1 MPRDDKPESS
11 SDRSPRRGS
20 GERTGRPARPF
31 VKGSRPPRPAG
42 AGDRPDRPRRSSSDR
57 SDRPARSFDRDRAP
71 RRSSSDRSDRPDRP
85 RRDSSDRPDR
95 PRRSS
100 SDRSDR
106 PARSFDRDRPPRRDS
121 SDRPARSFDRDR
133 APRRDSSDRP
143 DRSFDRDRPPRRDS
157 SDRPARPARSF
168 DRDRPPRRDSSDR
181 PDRPARSFDRDRA
194 PRRDSSDRPDRP
206 RRDSSDRS
214 DRPARSFDRDRAP
227 RRSSSDRSDR
237 PARSF
242 DRDRPPRRSSSD
254 RSDRPSRPR
263 RDEGPDTRSTAQQKS
278 DDVARRTGGRRY
290 GTDPYPPTTHKR
302 ESWKDEGSTRK
313 SSSGPRTSS
322 KRSSRHEDDDD
333 RIMTV
338 SIKNVEAVDANKI
351 KEQLGSTADRAIE
364 RLARSLHAFEAHRYS
379 EARKLIMPLLPKVSG
394 IAIVHEVAGL
404 SMYRLGR
411 WQDAADQ
418 LEIARGIAAGE
429 VTNHPVL
436 ADCYRALRRYE
447 KVTELWES
455 LKLMSPPA
463 GLLAEGRIVAAGALA
478 DQGELQAAV
487 RMMTHGTSD
496 PHKVQE
502 HHLREWYVLA
512 DLYDRAGDVAS
523 ARRLFVKIQSS
534 EPKFADVADRLNTL
548 GE

>member
-11 SDRSPRRGS
+11 SDRGPRRSS

-31 VKGSRPPRPAG
+31 VKGSRPARPAG
-42 AGDRPDRPRRSSSDR
+42 AGDRRERPERR
-57 SDRPARSFDRDRAP
+57 
-71 RRSSSDRSDRPDRP
+71 DRPDRP
-85 RRDSSDRPDR
+85 
-95 PRRSS
+95 
-100 SDRSDR
+100 
-106 PARSFDRDRPPRRDS
+106 A
-121 SDRPARSFDRDR
+121 
-133 APRRDSSDRP
+133 
-143 DRSFDRDRPPRRDS
+143 RSFDRDRPPRRDS

-181 PDRPARSFDRDRA
+181 PDRP
-194 PRRDSSDRPDRP
+194 RRDS
-206 RRDSSDRS
+206 S

-242 DRDRPPRRSSSD
+242 DRDRPRRDSSD
-254 RSDRPSRPR
+254 RPARPARSFDRDRPR
-263 RDEGPDTRSTAQQKS
+263 RDSSDRPARSFDRDRPARAPRDGDRRDRPARSFDRDRPARPRRDDGPDTRTDAQRKS
-278 DDVARRTGGRRY
+278 DDVKRRTGGRKY
-290 GTDPYPPTTHKR
+290 GKDPYPPAKHTR
-302 ESWKDEGSTRK
+302 ERWQDDGSTRK
-313 SSSGPRTSS
+313 SSSGPRNSS
-322 KRSSRHEDDDD
+322 KRASRHEDDDD

-338 SIKNVEAVDANKI
+338 SIKNVEAGDANKI
-351 KEQLGSTADRAIE
+351 KEQLGATADRAIE
-364 RLARSLHAFEAHRYS
+364 RLARALHAFEAHRYS
-379 EARKLIMPLLPKVSG
+379 EARKLSMPLISQLSG

-418 LEIARGIAAGE
+418 LEIARGLKPAE
-429 VTNHPVL
+429 VVNHPVL

-455 LKLMSPPA
+455 MKLMSPPA

-478 DQGELQAAV
+478 DQGELQSAV

>member
-20 GERTGRPARPF
+20 GERTGHPARPF

-57 SDRPARSFDRDRAP
+57 SDRPARSFDRDRPPRRSSSDRSDRPDRPARPARSFDRDRAP
-71 RRSSSDRSDRPDRP
+71 RRSSSDRSDRPDR
-85 RRDSSDRPDR
+85 
-95 PRRSS
+95 
-100 SDRSDR
+100 
-106 PARSFDRDRPPRRDS
+106 PRRDS

-143 DRSFDRDRPPRRDS
+143 
-157 SDRPARPARSF
+157 
-168 DRDRPPRRDSSDR
+168 
-181 PDRPARSFDRDRA
+181 ARSFDRDRA
-194 PRRDSSDRPDRP
+194 P

-227 RRSSSDRSDR
+227 RRDSSDRSDR

>member
-1 MPRDDKPESS
+1 MPRDDSDASS
-11 SDRSPRRGS
+11 SRKPRRTS

-42 AGDRPDRPRRSSSDR
+42 EG
-57 SDRPARSFDRDRAP
+57 
-71 RRSSSDRSDRPDRP
+71 RSDRPDRP
-85 RRDSSDRPDR
+85 

-100 SDRSDR
+100 SDSSDR

-121 SDRPARSFDRDR
+121 GDRT
-133 APRRDSSDRP
+133 
-143 DRSFDRDRPPRRDS
+143 
-157 SDRPARPARSF
+157 
-168 DRDRPPRRDSSDR
+168 
-181 PDRPARSFDRDRA
+181 
-194 PRRDSSDRPDRP
+194 
-206 RRDSSDRS
+206 

-242 DRDRPPRRSSSD
+242 DRDRPPRRDSSDRPDRPRRSSSD
-254 RSDRPSRPR
+254 RSDRPARSFDRDRAPRRDSGDRPDRPR
-263 RDEGPDTRSTAQQKS
+263 RSSSDRSDRPARSFDRDRAPRRDSSDRSPRRDSSDRPVRARRDDAPDTRTTAQQKS
-278 DDVARRTGGRRY
+278 DDVARRTGGSRY
-290 GTDPYPPTTHKR
+290 GTDPYQPAKHTR
-302 ESWKDEGSTRK
+302 ESWQDEGSTRR

-322 KRSSRHEDDDD
+322 KRSSRFEDDDD
-333 RIMTV
+333 RAMTI
-338 SIKNVEAVDANKI
+338 SIKNVEAGDANKI
-351 KEQLGSTADRAIE
+351 KEQLGATADRAIE

-379 EARKLIMPLLPKVSG
+379 EARKLIMPLLSQVIG
-394 IAIVHEVAGL
+394 IAVVHEVAGL

-418 LEIARGIAAGE
+418 LEIARGLKPAE
-429 VTNHPVL
+429 VVNHPVL

-455 LKLMSPPA
+455 MKLMSPQA

-478 DQGELQAAV
+478 DQGELQSAV

-502 HHLREWYVLA
+502 HHLRELYVLA

>member
-1 MPRDDKPESS
+1 MPRDDKPES
-11 SDRSPRRGS
+11 DRGPRRSS

-42 AGDRPDRPRRSSSDR
+42 AGDRRDRPERR
-57 SDRPARSFDRDRAP
+57 DRP
-71 RRSSSDRSDRPDRP
+71 
-85 RRDSSDRPDR
+85 
-95 PRRSS
+95 
-100 SDRSDR
+100 DR

-121 SDRPARSFDRDR
+121 SDRPDR
-133 APRRDSSDRP
+133 PRRDSSDRP
-143 DRSFDRDRPPRRDS
+143 RRDSSARPARSFDRDRPPRRDSSDRPARSFDRDRPPRRDS

-168 DRDRPPRRDSSDR
+168 DRDRPRRDS
-181 PDRPARSFDRDRA
+181 
-194 PRRDSSDRPDRP
+194 
-206 RRDSSDRS
+206 
-214 DRPARSFDRDRAP
+214 
-227 RRSSSDRSDR
+227 SDR

-242 DRDRPPRRSSSD
+242 DRDRPRRDSSD
-254 RSDRPSRPR
+254 RPR
-263 RDEGPDTRSTAQQKS
+263 RDSSDRPARSFDRDRPARAPRDGDRRDRPARSFDRDRPARPRRDDGRDTRTDAQRKS
-278 DDVARRTGGRRY
+278 DDVKRRTGGRKY
-290 GTDPYPPTTHKR
+290 GKDPYPPAKHTR
-302 ESWKDEGSTRK
+302 ERWQDDGSTRK
-313 SSSGPRTSS
+313 SSSGPRNSS
-322 KRSSRHEDDDD
+322 KRASRHEDDDD

-338 SIKNVEAVDANKI
+338 SIKNVEAGDANKI
-351 KEQLGSTADRAIE
+351 KEQLGATADRAIE
-364 RLARSLHAFEAHRYS
+364 RLARALHAFEAHRYS
-379 EARKLIMPLLPKVSG
+379 EARKLSMPLLSQVSG

-418 LEIARGIAAGE
+418 LEIARGLKPAE
-429 VTNHPVL
+429 VVNHPVL

-455 LKLMSPPA
+455 MKLMSPPA

-478 DQGELQAAV
+478 DQGELQSAV

>member
-11 SDRSPRRGS
+11 SDRGPRRSS

-42 AGDRPDRPRRSSSDR
+42 AGDRRERPERR
-57 SDRPARSFDRDRAP
+57 DRPA
-71 RRSSSDRSDRPDRP
+71 
-85 RRDSSDRPDR
+85 
-95 PRRSS
+95 
-100 SDRSDR
+100 
-106 PARSFDRDRPPRRDS
+106 
-121 SDRPARSFDRDR
+121 
-133 APRRDSSDRP
+133 
-143 DRSFDRDRPPRRDS
+143 RSFDRDRPPRRDS

-181 PDRPARSFDRDRA
+181 PARPARSFDRDR
-194 PRRDSSDRPDRP
+194 PRRDSSDRPA
-206 RRDSSDRS
+206 
-214 DRPARSFDRDRAP
+214 RPARSFDRDRP
-227 RRSSSDRSDR
+227 RRDSSDR

-254 RSDRPSRPR
+254 RSDRPARSFDRDRPR
-263 RDEGPDTRSTAQQKS
+263 RDSSDRPARPARSFDRDRPRRDSSDRPARSFDRDRPARAPRDGDRRDRPARSFDRDRPARPRRDDGPDTRTDAQRKS
-278 DDVARRTGGRRY
+278 DDVKRRTGGRKY
-290 GTDPYPPTTHKR
+290 GKDPYPPAKHTR
-302 ESWKDEGSTRK
+302 ERWQDDGSTRK
-313 SSSGPRTSS
+313 SSSGPRNSS
-322 KRSSRHEDDDD
+322 KRASRHEDDDD

-338 SIKNVEAVDANKI
+338 SIKNVEAGDANKI
-351 KEQLGSTADRAIE
+351 KEQLGATADRAIE
-364 RLARSLHAFEAHRYS
+364 RLARALHAFEAHRYS
-379 EARKLIMPLLPKVSG
+379 EARKLSMPLISQLSG

-418 LEIARGIAAGE
+418 LEIARGLKPAE
-429 VTNHPVL
+429 VVNHPVL

-455 LKLMSPPA
+455 MKLMSPPA

-478 DQGELQAAV
+478 DQGELQSAV

>member
-1 MPRDDKPESS
+1 MPRDDKPD
-11 SDRSPRRGS
+11 SDRGPRRGS

-42 AGDRPDRPRRSSSDR
+42 AGRGDRPDRA
-57 SDRPARSFDRDRAP
+57 DRP
-71 RRSSSDRSDRPDRP
+71 P

-121 SDRPARSFDRDR
+121 GDRPDRPRRSSSDRSDRPARSFDRDR
-133 APRRDSSDRP
+133 APRRDSGDRP
-143 DRSFDRDRPPRRDS
+143 DRPRRDS
-157 SDRPARPARSF
+157 SDRPARSF

-181 PDRPARSFDRDRA
+181 PDRPRRDSSDRPARSFDRDRPPRRDSSDRPA
-194 PRRDSSDRPDRP
+194 RSFDRDRPPRRDSSDRPDRP
-206 RRDSSDRS
+206 RRSSSDRS

-227 RRSSSDRSDR
+227 RRDSSDR
-237 PARSF
+237 
-242 DRDRPPRRSSSD
+242 
-254 RSDRPSRPR
+254 RPR
-263 RDEGPDTRSTAQQKS
+263 RDSSDRPVRARRDDGPDTRTTAQQKS

-290 GTDPYPPTTHKR
+290 GTDPYPPAKHTR
-302 ESWKDEGSTRK
+302 ESWQDEGSTRR

-322 KRSSRHEDDDD
+322 KRSSRFEDDDD
-333 RIMTV
+333 RAMTI
-338 SIKNVEAVDANKI
+338 SIKNVEAGDANKI
-351 KEQLGSTADRAIE
+351 KEQLGATADRAIE

-379 EARKLIMPLLPKVSG
+379 EARKLIMPLLSQVIG
-394 IAIVHEVAGL
+394 IAVVHEVAGL

-418 LEIARGIAAGE
+418 LEIARGLKPAE
-429 VTNHPVL
+429 VVNHPVL

-455 LKLMSPPA
+455 MKLMSPQP

>member
-1 MPRDDKPESS
+1 MPRDDSESS
-11 SDRSPRRGS
+11 SSREPRRSS

-31 VKGSRPPRPAG
+31 VKGSRPDRPAG
-42 AGDRPDRPRRSSSDR
+42 AGRSERPDR
-57 SDRPARSFDRDRAP
+57 SDRS
-71 RRSSSDRSDRPDRP
+71 
-85 RRDSSDRPDR
+85 DR

-121 SDRPARSFDRDR
+121 GDRPDRPRRDSSDRPARSFDRDRPPRRDSGDRPDRPRRDSSDRPARSFDRDR

-143 DRSFDRDRPPRRDS
+143 
-157 SDRPARPARSF
+157 
-168 DRDRPPRRDSSDR
+168 
-181 PDRPARSFDRDRA
+181 ARSFDRDRA
-194 PRRDSSDRPDRP
+194 PRRDSSDRRP
-206 RRDSSDRS
+206 RRDSSDR
-214 DRPARSFDRDRAP
+214 PVRA
-227 RRSSSDRSDR
+227 
-237 PARSF
+237 
-242 DRDRPPRRSSSD
+242 
-254 RSDRPSRPR
+254 R
-263 RDEGPDTRSTAQQKS
+263 RDDGPDTRTTAQQKS

-290 GTDPYPPTTHKR
+290 GTDPYPPAKHTR
-302 ESWKDEGSTRK
+302 ESWQDEGSTRR

-322 KRSSRHEDDDD
+322 KRSSRFEDDDD
-333 RIMTV
+333 RAMTI
-338 SIKNVEAVDANKI
+338 SIKNVEAGDANKI
-351 KEQLGSTADRAIE
+351 KEQLGATADRAIE

-379 EARKLIMPLLPKVSG
+379 EARKLIMPLLSQVIG
-394 IAIVHEVAGL
+394 IAVVHEVAGL

-418 LEIARGIAAGE
+418 LEIARGLKPAE
-429 VTNHPVL
+429 VVNHPVL

-455 LKLMSPPA
+455 MKLMSPQP

>member
-1 MPRDDKPESS
+1 MPRDDSDASS
-11 SDRSPRRGS
+11 SRKPRRTS

-42 AGDRPDRPRRSSSDR
+42 EGRSDRPDRPPRRSSSDSSDRPARSFDRDRPPRRDSGDRTDRPARSFDRDRAPRRSSSDRSDRPARSFDRDRPPRRDSSDRPDRPRRSSSDR

-71 RRSSSDRSDRPDRP
+71 RRDSGDRPDRP
-85 RRDSSDRPDR
+85 RRDSSY
-95 PRRSS
+95 
-100 SDRSDR
+100 R

-133 APRRDSSDRP
+133 APRRDSSDR
-143 DRSFDRDRPPRRDS
+143 RPRRDS
-157 SDRPARPARSF
+157 SDRPVRA
-168 DRDRPPRRDSSDR
+168 RRDD
-181 PDRPARSFDRDRA
+181 A
-194 PRRDSSDRPDRP
+194 
-206 RRDSSDRS
+206 
-214 DRPARSFDRDRAP
+214 
-227 RRSSSDRSDR
+227 
-237 PARSF
+237 
-242 DRDRPPRRSSSD
+242 
-254 RSDRPSRPR
+254 
-263 RDEGPDTRSTAQQKS
+263 PDTRTTAQQKS

-290 GTDPYPPTTHKR
+290 GTDPYPPAKHTR
-302 ESWKDEGSTRK
+302 ESWQDEGSTRR

-322 KRSSRHEDDDD
+322 KRSSRFEDDDD
-333 RIMTV
+333 RAMTI
-338 SIKNVEAVDANKI
+338 SIKNVEAGDANKI
-351 KEQLGSTADRAIE
+351 KEQLGATADRAIE

-379 EARKLIMPLLPKVSG
+379 EARKLIMPLLSQVIG
-394 IAIVHEVAGL
+394 IAVVHEVAGL

-418 LEIARGIAAGE
+418 LEIARGLKPAE
-429 VTNHPVL
+429 VVNHPVL

-455 LKLMSPPA
+455 MKLMSPQA

-478 DQGELQAAV
+478 DQGELQSAV

-512 DLYDRAGDVAS
+512 DLYDRAGDIAS

>member
-1 MPRDDKPESS
+1 MPRDDKPD
-11 SDRSPRRGS
+11 SDRGPRRGS

-42 AGDRPDRPRRSSSDR
+42 AGRGDRPDRADRPPRRDSSDRPDRPRRSSSDR

-71 RRSSSDRSDRPDRP
+71 RRDSSDRPDRPRRSSSDRSDRPARSFDRDRAPRRDSSDRPARSFDRDRAPRRDSSDSSDRPRRSSSDRSDRPARSFDRDRPP

-121 SDRPARSFDRDR
+121 SDRPDR
-133 APRRDSSDRP
+133 PRRSSSDR
-143 DRSFDRDRPPRRDS
+143 S
-157 SDRPARPARSF
+157 
-168 DRDRPPRRDSSDR
+168 
-181 PDRPARSFDRDRA
+181 DRPARSFDRDRA
-194 PRRDSSDRPDRP
+194 PRRDSSDRRP
-206 RRDSSDRS
+206 RRDSSDRPV
-214 DRPARSFDRDRAP
+214 RARRED
-227 RRSSSDRSDR
+227 
-237 PARSF
+237 
-242 DRDRPPRRSSSD
+242 
-254 RSDRPSRPR
+254 
-263 RDEGPDTRSTAQQKS
+263 GPDTRTTAQQKS

-290 GTDPYPPTTHKR
+290 GTDPYPPAKHTR
-302 ESWKDEGSTRK
+302 ESWQDEGSTRR

-322 KRSSRHEDDDD
+322 KRSPRFEDDDD
-333 RIMTV
+333 RAMTI
-338 SIKNVEAVDANKI
+338 SIKNVEAGDANKI
-351 KEQLGSTADRAIE
+351 KEQLGATADRAIE

-379 EARKLIMPLLPKVSG
+379 EARKLIMPLLSQVIG
-394 IAIVHEVAGL
+394 LAIVHEVAGL

-418 LEIARGIAAGE
+418 LEIARGLKPAE
-429 VTNHPVL
+429 VVNHPVL

-455 LKLMSPPA
+455 MKLMSPQA

-478 DQGELQAAV
+478 DQGELQSAV

>member
-1 MPRDDKPESS
+1 MPRDDSESS
-11 SDRSPRRGS
+11 SSREPRRSS

-31 VKGSRPPRPAG
+31 VKGSRPDRPAG
-42 AGDRPDRPRRSSSDR
+42 AGRSERPDRSDRPRRDSSDRPARSFDRDRPPRRDSSDRPDRPRRSSSDR
-57 SDRPARSFDRDRAP
+57 SDRPARSFDRDRPP
-71 RRSSSDRSDRPDRP
+71 RRDSGDRPERP
-85 RRDSSDRPDR
+85 RRDS
-95 PRRSS
+95 
-100 SDRSDR
+100 SDR

-143 DRSFDRDRPPRRDS
+143 
-157 SDRPARPARSF
+157 ARSF

-181 PDRPARSFDRDRA
+181 PDRPRRS
-194 PRRDSSDRPDRP
+194 
-206 RRDSSDRS
+206 SSDRS

-227 RRSSSDRSDR
+227 RRDSSDR
-237 PARSF
+237 
-242 DRDRPPRRSSSD
+242 
-254 RSDRPSRPR
+254 RPR
-263 RDEGPDTRSTAQQKS
+263 RDSSDRPVRARREDGPDTRTTAQQKS

-290 GTDPYPPTTHKR
+290 GTDPYPPAKHTR
-302 ESWKDEGSTRK
+302 ESWQDEGSTRR

-322 KRSSRHEDDDD
+322 KRSSRFEDDDD
-333 RIMTV
+333 RAMTI
-338 SIKNVEAVDANKI
+338 SIKNVEAGDANKI
-351 KEQLGSTADRAIE
+351 KEQLGATADRAIE

-379 EARKLIMPLLPKVSG
+379 EARKLIMPLLSQVIG
-394 IAIVHEVAGL
+394 IAVVHEVAGL

-418 LEIARGIAAGE
+418 LEIARGLKPAE
-429 VTNHPVL
+429 VVNHPVL

-455 LKLMSPPA
+455 MKLMSPQP

>member
-1 MPRDDKPESS
+1 MPRDDKPES
-11 SDRSPRRGS
+11 DRGPRRSS

-42 AGDRPDRPRRSSSDR
+42 AGDRRDRPERR
-57 SDRPARSFDRDRAP
+57 DRP
-71 RRSSSDRSDRPDRP
+71 
-85 RRDSSDRPDR
+85 
-95 PRRSS
+95 
-100 SDRSDR
+100 DR

-121 SDRPARSFDRDR
+121 SDRPDR
-133 APRRDSSDRP
+133 PRRDSSDRP
-143 DRSFDRDRPPRRDS
+143 RRDSSDRPRRDSSDRPRRDSSARPARSFDRDRPPRRDSSDRPARSFDRDRPPRRDS

-168 DRDRPPRRDSSDR
+168 DRDRPRRDS
-181 PDRPARSFDRDRA
+181 
-194 PRRDSSDRPDRP
+194 
-206 RRDSSDRS
+206 
-214 DRPARSFDRDRAP
+214 
-227 RRSSSDRSDR
+227 SDR

-242 DRDRPPRRSSSD
+242 DRDRPRRDSSD
-254 RSDRPSRPR
+254 RPR
-263 RDEGPDTRSTAQQKS
+263 RDSSDRPARSFDRDRPARAPRDGDRRDRPARSFDRDRPARPRRDDGPDTRTDAQRKS
-278 DDVARRTGGRRY
+278 DDVKRRTGGRKY
-290 GTDPYPPTTHKR
+290 GKDPYPPAKHTR
-302 ESWKDEGSTRK
+302 ERWQDDGSTRK
-313 SSSGPRTSS
+313 SSSGQRNSS
-322 KRSSRHEDDDD
+322 KRASRHEDDDD

-338 SIKNVEAVDANKI
+338 SIKNVEAGDANKI
-351 KEQLGSTADRAIE
+351 KEQLGATADRAIE
-364 RLARSLHAFEAHRYS
+364 RLARALHAFEAHRYS
-379 EARKLIMPLLPKVSG
+379 EARKLSMPLLSQVSG

-418 LEIARGIAAGE
+418 LEIARGIKPAE
-429 VTNHPVL
+429 VVNHPVL

-455 LKLMSPPA
+455 MKLMSPPA

-478 DQGELQAAV
+478 DQGELQSAV

>member
-11 SDRSPRRGS
+11 SDRSPRRSS

-42 AGDRPDRPRRSSSDR
+42 AGDRRDRPERRDR
-57 SDRPARSFDRDRAP
+57 PDRPARSFDRDRP
-71 RRSSSDRSDRPDRP
+71 
-85 RRDSSDRPDR
+85 

-106 PARSFDRDRPPRRDS
+106 PARSFDRDRP
-121 SDRPARSFDRDR
+121 
-133 APRRDSSDRP
+133 
-143 DRSFDRDRPPRRDS
+143 
-157 SDRPARPARSF
+157 
-168 DRDRPPRRDSSDR
+168 
-181 PDRPARSFDRDRA
+181 
-194 PRRDSSDRPDRP
+194 RRDSSDRPDRP
-206 RRDSSDRS
+206 RRDSSDR
-214 DRPARSFDRDRAP
+214 PARSFDRDRPP
-227 RRSSSDRSDR
+227 RRDRSDR

-254 RSDRPSRPR
+254 RSDRPARSFDRDRPARRSSSDRSDRPARSFDRDRPR
-263 RDEGPDTRSTAQQKS
+263 RDSSDRPARSFDRDRPARAPRDGDRRDRPARSFDRDRPARPRRDDGPDTRTDAQRKS
-278 DDVARRTGGRRY
+278 DDVKRRTGGRKY
-290 GTDPYPPTTHKR
+290 GKDPYPPAKHTR
-302 ESWKDEGSTRK
+302 ERWQDDGSTRK
-313 SSSGPRTSS
+313 SSSGPRNSS
-322 KRSSRHEDDDD
+322 KRASRHEDDDD

-338 SIKNVEAVDANKI
+338 SIKNVEAGDANKI
-351 KEQLGSTADRAIE
+351 KEQLGATADRAIE
-364 RLARSLHAFEAHRYS
+364 RLARALHAFEAHRYS
-379 EARKLIMPLLPKVSG
+379 EARKLSMPLLSQVSG

-418 LEIARGIAAGE
+418 LEIARGIKPAE
-429 VTNHPVL
+429 VVNHPVL

-455 LKLMSPPA
+455 MKLMSPPA

-478 DQGELQAAV
+478 DQGELQSAV

>member
-20 GERTGRPARPF
+20 GERTGHPARPF

-85 RRDSSDRPDR
+85 RRDSSDRPARSFDR
-95 PRRSS
+95 DRAPRRDS

-106 PARSFDRDRPPRRDS
+106 PA
-121 SDRPARSFDRDR
+121 RPARSFDRDR
-133 APRRDSSDRP
+133 APRRDSSDR
-143 DRSFDRDRPPRRDS
+143 

-168 DRDRPPRRDSSDR
+168 DRDR
-181 PDRPARSFDRDRA
+181 A
-194 PRRDSSDRPDRP
+194 PRRD
-206 RRDSSDRS
+206 
-214 DRPARSFDRDRAP
+214 
-227 RRSSSDRSDR
+227 SSDRSDR

>member
-1 MPRDDKPESS
+1 MPRDDKPES
-11 SDRSPRRGS
+11 DRGPRRSS

-42 AGDRPDRPRRSSSDR
+42 AGDRRDRPERR
-57 SDRPARSFDRDRAP
+57 DRP
-71 RRSSSDRSDRPDRP
+71 
-85 RRDSSDRPDR
+85 
-95 PRRSS
+95 
-100 SDRSDR
+100 DR

-121 SDRPARSFDRDR
+121 SDRPDR
-133 APRRDSSDRP
+133 PRRDSSDRP
-143 DRSFDRDRPPRRDS
+143 RRDSSARPARSFDRDRPPRRDSSDRPARSFDRDRPPRRDS

-168 DRDRPPRRDSSDR
+168 DRDRPRRDS
-181 PDRPARSFDRDRA
+181 
-194 PRRDSSDRPDRP
+194 
-206 RRDSSDRS
+206 
-214 DRPARSFDRDRAP
+214 
-227 RRSSSDRSDR
+227 SDR

-242 DRDRPPRRSSSD
+242 DRDRPRHDSSD
-254 RSDRPSRPR
+254 RPR
-263 RDEGPDTRSTAQQKS
+263 RDSSDRPARSFDRDRPARAPRDGDRRDRPARSFDRDRPARPRRDDGPDTRTDAQRKS
-278 DDVARRTGGRRY
+278 DDVKRRTGGRKY
-290 GTDPYPPTTHKR
+290 GKDPYPPAKHTR
-302 ESWKDEGSTRK
+302 ERWQDDGSTRK
-313 SSSGPRTSS
+313 SSSGPRNSS
-322 KRSSRHEDDDD
+322 KRASRHEDDDD

-338 SIKNVEAVDANKI
+338 SIKNVEAGDANKI
-351 KEQLGSTADRAIE
+351 KEQLGATADRAIE
-364 RLARSLHAFEAHRYS
+364 RLARALHAFEAHRYS
-379 EARKLIMPLLPKVSG
+379 EARKLSMPLLSQVSG

-418 LEIARGIAAGE
+418 LEIARGIKPAE
-429 VTNHPVL
+429 VVNHPVL

-455 LKLMSPPA
+455 MKLMSPPA

-478 DQGELQAAV
+478 DQGELQSAV

>member
-1 MPRDDKPESS
+1 MPRDDKPES
-11 SDRSPRRGS
+11 DRGPRRSS

-42 AGDRPDRPRRSSSDR
+42 AGDRRDRPERR
-57 SDRPARSFDRDRAP
+57 DRP
-71 RRSSSDRSDRPDRP
+71 
-85 RRDSSDRPDR
+85 
-95 PRRSS
+95 
-100 SDRSDR
+100 DR

-121 SDRPARSFDRDR
+121 SDRPDR
-133 APRRDSSDRP
+133 PRRDSSDRP
-143 DRSFDRDRPPRRDS
+143 RRDSSARPARSFDRDRPPRRDS

-168 DRDRPPRRDSSDR
+168 DRDRPRRDSA
-181 PDRPARSFDRDRA
+181 DRPARSFDRDR
-194 PRRDSSDRPDRP
+194 PRRDS
-206 RRDSSDRS
+206 
-214 DRPARSFDRDRAP
+214 
-227 RRSSSDRSDR
+227 SDR

-242 DRDRPPRRSSSD
+242 DRDRPARAPRDGD
-254 RSDRPSRPR
+254 RRDRPARSFDRDRPARPR
-263 RDEGPDTRSTAQQKS
+263 RDDGPDTRTDAQRKS
-278 DDVARRTGGRRY
+278 DDVKRRTGGRKY
-290 GTDPYPPTTHKR
+290 GKDPYPPAKHTR
-302 ESWKDEGSTRK
+302 ERWQDDGSTRK
-313 SSSGPRTSS
+313 SSSGPRNSS
-322 KRSSRHEDDDD
+322 KRASRHEDDDD

-338 SIKNVEAVDANKI
+338 SIKNVEAGDANKI
-351 KEQLGSTADRAIE
+351 KEQLGATADRAIE
-364 RLARSLHAFEAHRYS
+364 RLARALHAFEAHRYS
-379 EARKLIMPLLPKVSG
+379 EARKLSMPLLSQVSG

-418 LEIARGIAAGE
+418 LEIARGIKPAE
-429 VTNHPVL
+429 VVNHPVL

-455 LKLMSPPA
+455 MKLMSPPA

-478 DQGELQAAV
+478 DQGELQSAV

>member
-1 MPRDDKPESS
+1 MPRDDKPES
-11 SDRSPRRGS
+11 DRGPRRSS

-42 AGDRPDRPRRSSSDR
+42 AGDRRDRPERR
-57 SDRPARSFDRDRAP
+57 
-71 RRSSSDRSDRPDRP
+71 DRPD
-85 RRDSSDRPDR
+85 
-95 PRRSS
+95 
-100 SDRSDR
+100 
-106 PARSFDRDRPPRRDS
+106 
-121 SDRPARSFDRDR
+121 
-133 APRRDSSDRP
+133 
-143 DRSFDRDRPPRRDS
+143 
-157 SDRPARPARSF
+157 RPARSF

-181 PDRPARSFDRDRA
+181 PDRP
-194 PRRDSSDRPDRP
+194 RRDS
-206 RRDSSDRS
+206 S

-242 DRDRPPRRSSSD
+242 DRDRPRRDSSD
-254 RSDRPSRPR
+254 RPARPARSFDRDRPR
-263 RDEGPDTRSTAQQKS
+263 RDSSDRPARSFDRDRPARSFDRDRPARPRRDDGPDTRTDAQRKS
-278 DDVARRTGGRRY
+278 DDVKRRTGGRKY
-290 GTDPYPPTTHKR
+290 GKDPYPPAKHTR
-302 ESWKDEGSTRK
+302 ERWQDDGSTRK
-313 SSSGPRTSS
+313 SSSGPRNSS
-322 KRSSRHEDDDD
+322 KRASRHEDDDD

-338 SIKNVEAVDANKI
+338 SIKNVEAGDANKI
-351 KEQLGSTADRAIE
+351 KEQLGATADRAIE
-364 RLARSLHAFEAHRYS
+364 RLARALHAFEAHRYS
-379 EARKLIMPLLPKVSG
+379 EARKLSMPLISQLSG

-418 LEIARGIAAGE
+418 LEIARGLKPAE
-429 VTNHPVL
+429 VVNHPVL

-455 LKLMSPPA
+455 MKLMSPPA

-478 DQGELQAAV
+478 DQGELQSAV

>member
-1 MPRDDKPESS
+1 MPRDDSDASS
-11 SDRSPRRGS
+11 SRKPRRTS

-42 AGDRPDRPRRSSSDR
+42 EGRSDRPDRPPRRSSSDSSDRPARSFDRDRPPRRDSGDRTDRPARSFDRDRAPRRSSSDRSDRPARSFDRDRPPRRDSSDRPDRPRRSSSDR

-71 RRSSSDRSDRPDRP
+71 RRDSGDRPDRP
-85 RRDSSDRPDR
+85 RRDS
-95 PRRSS
+95 
-100 SDRSDR
+100 SDR

-133 APRRDSSDRP
+133 APRRDSSDR
-143 DRSFDRDRPPRRDS
+143 RPRRDS
-157 SDRPARPARSF
+157 SDRPVRA
-168 DRDRPPRRDSSDR
+168 RRDD
-181 PDRPARSFDRDRA
+181 A
-194 PRRDSSDRPDRP
+194 
-206 RRDSSDRS
+206 
-214 DRPARSFDRDRAP
+214 
-227 RRSSSDRSDR
+227 
-237 PARSF
+237 
-242 DRDRPPRRSSSD
+242 
-254 RSDRPSRPR
+254 
-263 RDEGPDTRSTAQQKS
+263 PDTRTTAQQKS

-290 GTDPYPPTTHKR
+290 GTDPYPPAKHTR
-302 ESWKDEGSTRK
+302 ESWQDEGSTRR

-322 KRSSRHEDDDD
+322 KRSSRFEDDDD
-333 RIMTV
+333 RAMTI
-338 SIKNVEAVDANKI
+338 SIKNVEAGDANKI
-351 KEQLGSTADRAIE
+351 KEQLGATADRAIE

-379 EARKLIMPLLPKVSG
+379 EARKLIMPLLSQVIG
-394 IAIVHEVAGL
+394 LAIVHEVAGL

-418 LEIARGIAAGE
+418 LEIARGLKPAE
-429 VTNHPVL
+429 VVNHPVL

-455 LKLMSPPA
+455 MKLMSPQA

-478 DQGELQAAV
+478 DQGELQSAV

>member
-11 SDRSPRRGS
+11 SDRGPRRSS

-42 AGDRPDRPRRSSSDR
+42 AGDRRERPERRDRP
-57 SDRPARSFDRDRAP
+57 
-71 RRSSSDRSDRPDRP
+71 
-85 RRDSSDRPDR
+85 
-95 PRRSS
+95 
-100 SDRSDR
+100 DR

-121 SDRPARSFDRDR
+121 SDRPARP
-133 APRRDSSDRP
+133 A
-143 DRSFDRDRPPRRDS
+143 RSFDRDRPPRRDS

-181 PDRPARSFDRDRA
+181 PDRP
-194 PRRDSSDRPDRP
+194 RRDS
-206 RRDSSDRS
+206 S

-242 DRDRPPRRSSSD
+242 DRDRPRRDSSD
-254 RSDRPSRPR
+254 RPARPARSFDRDRPR
-263 RDEGPDTRSTAQQKS
+263 RDSSDRPARSFDRDRPARAPRDGDRRDRPARSFDRDRPARPRRDDGPDTRTDAQRKS
-278 DDVARRTGGRRY
+278 DDVKRRTGGRKY
-290 GTDPYPPTTHKR
+290 GKDPYPPAKHTR
-302 ESWKDEGSTRK
+302 ERWQDDGSTRK
-313 SSSGPRTSS
+313 SSSGPRNSS
-322 KRSSRHEDDDD
+322 KRASRHEDDDD

-338 SIKNVEAVDANKI
+338 SIKNVEAGDANKI
-351 KEQLGSTADRAIE
+351 KEQLGATADRAIE
-364 RLARSLHAFEAHRYS
+364 RLARALHAFEAHRYS
-379 EARKLIMPLLPKVSG
+379 EARKLSMPLLSQLSG

-418 LEIARGIAAGE
+418 LEIARGLKPAE
-429 VTNHPVL
+429 VVNHPVL

-455 LKLMSPPA
+455 MKLMSPPA

-478 DQGELQAAV
+478 DQGELQSAV

>member
-1 MPRDDKPESS
+1 MPRDDSDASS
-11 SDRSPRRGS
+11 SRKPRRTS

-42 AGDRPDRPRRSSSDR
+42 EGRSDRPDRPRRDSSDRPARSFDRDRPPRRDSGDRTDRPARSFDRDRAPRRSSSDR

-71 RRSSSDRSDRPDRP
+71 RRDSGDRPDRPRRDNSDRPARSFDRDRAPRRDSGDRPDRP
-85 RRDSSDRPDR
+85 RRDS
-95 PRRSS
+95 
-100 SDRSDR
+100 SDR

-133 APRRDSSDRP
+133 APRRDSSDR
-143 DRSFDRDRPPRRDS
+143 RPRRDS
-157 SDRPARPARSF
+157 SDRPVRA
-168 DRDRPPRRDSSDR
+168 RRDD
-181 PDRPARSFDRDRA
+181 A
-194 PRRDSSDRPDRP
+194 
-206 RRDSSDRS
+206 
-214 DRPARSFDRDRAP
+214 
-227 RRSSSDRSDR
+227 
-237 PARSF
+237 
-242 DRDRPPRRSSSD
+242 
-254 RSDRPSRPR
+254 
-263 RDEGPDTRSTAQQKS
+263 PDTRTTAQQKS

-290 GTDPYPPTTHKR
+290 GTDPYPPAKHTR
-302 ESWKDEGSTRK
+302 ESWQDEGSTRR

-322 KRSSRHEDDDD
+322 KRSSRFEDDDD
-333 RIMTV
+333 RAMTI
-338 SIKNVEAVDANKI
+338 SIKNVEAGDANKI
-351 KEQLGSTADRAIE
+351 KEQLGATADRAIE

-379 EARKLIMPLLPKVSG
+379 EARKLIMPLLSQVIG
-394 IAIVHEVAGL
+394 LAIVHEVAGL

-418 LEIARGIAAGE
+418 LEIARGLKPAE
-429 VTNHPVL
+429 VVNHPVL

-455 LKLMSPPA
+455 MKLMSPQA

-478 DQGELQAAV
+478 DQGELQSAV

>member
-11 SDRSPRRGS
+11 SDRGPRRSS

-42 AGDRPDRPRRSSSDR
+42 AGDRRERPERR
-57 SDRPARSFDRDRAP
+57 
-71 RRSSSDRSDRPDRP
+71 DRPDRP
-85 RRDSSDRPDR
+85 
-95 PRRSS
+95 
-100 SDRSDR
+100 
-106 PARSFDRDRPPRRDS
+106 A
-121 SDRPARSFDRDR
+121 
-133 APRRDSSDRP
+133 
-143 DRSFDRDRPPRRDS
+143 RSFDRDRPPRRDS

-181 PDRPARSFDRDRA
+181 PDRP
-194 PRRDSSDRPDRP
+194 RRDS
-206 RRDSSDRS
+206 
-214 DRPARSFDRDRAP
+214 
-227 RRSSSDRSDR
+227 SDR

-254 RSDRPSRPR
+254 RSDRPARSFDRDRPR
-263 RDEGPDTRSTAQQKS
+263 RDSSDRPARPARSFDRDRPRRDSSDRPARSFDRDRPARAPRDGDRRDRPARSFDRDRPARPRRDDGPDTRTDAQRKS
-278 DDVARRTGGRRY
+278 DDVKRRTGGRKY
-290 GTDPYPPTTHKR
+290 GKDPYPPAKHTR
-302 ESWKDEGSTRK
+302 ERWQDDGSTRK
-313 SSSGPRTSS
+313 SSSGPRNSS
-322 KRSSRHEDDDD
+322 KRASRHEDDDD

-338 SIKNVEAVDANKI
+338 SIKNVEAGDANKI
-351 KEQLGSTADRAIE
+351 KEQLGATADRAIE
-364 RLARSLHAFEAHRYS
+364 RLARALHAFEAHRYS
-379 EARKLIMPLLPKVSG
+379 EARKLSMPLISQLSG

-418 LEIARGIAAGE
+418 LEIARGLKPAE
-429 VTNHPVL
+429 VVNHPVL

-455 LKLMSPPA
+455 MKLMSPPA

-478 DQGELQAAV
+478 DQGELQSAV

>member
-1 MPRDDKPESS
+1 MPRDENPDSE
-11 SDRSPRRGS
+11 RRPRRDR
-20 GERTGRPARPF
+20 GERTGRPAKPF
-31 VKGSRPPRPAG
+31 VRGSRPPRPAG
-42 AGDRPDRPRRSSSDR
+42 AADRRDRPDRPRRDSSDR
-57 SDRPARSFDRDRAP
+57 PARPARSFDRDRP
-71 RRSSSDRSDRPDRP
+71 RRDSSDRPDRP
-85 RRDSSDRPDR
+85 RRDSSDRPARPARSFDR
-95 PRRSS
+95 DRSRRDSSDRPDRPRRDSSDRSARSFDRDRPPRRSS

-106 PARSFDRDRPPRRDS
+106 PARSFDRDRP
-121 SDRPARSFDRDR
+121 
-133 APRRDSSDRP
+133 
-143 DRSFDRDRPPRRDS
+143 RRDS

-168 DRDRPPRRDSSDR
+168 DRDRPRRDS
-181 PDRPARSFDRDRA
+181 
-194 PRRDSSDRPDRP
+194 
-206 RRDSSDRS
+206 
-214 DRPARSFDRDRAP
+214 
-227 RRSSSDRSDR
+227 SDR

-242 DRDRPPRRSSSD
+242 DRDRPARAPREGD
-254 RSDRPSRPR
+254 RRDRPARSFDRDRPARPR
-263 RDEGPDTRSTAQQKS
+263 RDDGPDTRTDAQRKS
-278 DDVARRTGGRRY
+278 DDVKRRTGGRKY
-290 GTDPYPPTTHKR
+290 GKDPYPPAKHTR
-302 ESWKDEGSTRK
+302 ERWQDDGSTRK
-313 SSSGPRTSS
+313 SSSGPRNSS
-322 KRSSRHEDDDD
+322 KRASRHEDDDD

-338 SIKNVEAVDANKI
+338 SIKNVEAGDANKI
-351 KEQLGSTADRAIE
+351 KEQLGATADRAIE
-364 RLARSLHAFEAHRYS
+364 RLARALHAFEAHRYS
-379 EARKLIMPLLPKVSG
+379 EARKLSMPLLSQLSG

-418 LEIARGIAAGE
+418 LEIARGLKPAE
-429 VTNHPVL
+429 VVNHPVL

-455 LKLMSPPA
+455 MKLMSPPA

-478 DQGELQAAV
+478 DQGELQSAV